1 MKRNLPI
8 FYSYSFFYKRNKQIG
23 DLDEEYNNVASY
35 DSDQSFSLDISN
47 KTSED
52 KENSLSSQL
61 KTSDTFKMPNQASC
75 RTNRSTKPVIES
87 KNIQVEK
94 DFGFRNWCALS
105 SKPNNLR
112 YFVIND
118 SQQTSITPIGNITIN
133 TNDSSSSDIM
143 FNKDNNAMSSQILN
157 QHDQSAIRFDSEM
170 MHYSYIK
177 TLIG

>member
-1 MKRNLPI
+1 
-8 FYSYSFFYKRNKQIG
+8 
-23 DLDEEYNNVASY
+23 
-35 DSDQSFSLDISN
+35 
-47 KTSED
+47 
-52 KENSLSSQL
+52 
-61 KTSDTFKMPNQASC
+61 MPNQASC

-170 MHYSYIK
+170 MHSYIK